1 MLREFTAGARTAV
14 PLPHGVIFVG
24 LASMLSTASPQ
35 AATALDESG
44 SATALAIDSTDTAT
58 TTYRLPSALT
68 YSETTAAQAVPPA
81 FAYHITRLSGIS
93 VDYRERL
100 RERIRSVM
108 VNADNCPDGTSPS
121 REAID
126 DALQFVDLLP
136 TDSRVLHVSAADDG
150 EINFFRR
157 GHGLFVDIGFCGDG
171 QIHYYACVD
180 ALGIDVDGSQP
191 FTGRSLPRDL
201 VIPITTD

>member
-1 MLREFTAGARTAV
+1 MLREFAAGARTAV
-14 PLPHGVIFVG
+14 QFPHGVIFVS

-35 AATALDESG
+35 AATARDESWP
-44 SATALAIDSTDTAT
+44 ATALAIDSTEMATA
-58 TTYRLPSALT
+58 TYRLPSALP
-68 YSETTAAQAVPPA
+68 YSETTAAQTVPPA
-81 FAYHITRLSGIS
+81 CTYHITRLSGIP
-93 VDYRERL
+93 VDYREQL

-108 VNADNCPDGTSPS
+108 INADNCLNGTSPS
-121 REAID
+121 RQAID

-136 TDSRVLHVSAADDG
+136 ADARVLHVSAADDG

-157 GHGLFVDIGFCGDG
+157 GHGVFVDIGFFGDG
-171 QIHYYACVD
+171 EIHYYACVD